1 MAIVRPFVSTL
12 IGLCVT
18 ASVLLSVSVYAQE
31 DDLPTLK
38 LDRIPAQPAFAGQ
51 TRAPAAEH
59 SSYQV
64 EAIVS
69 SLTEPWALAFLP
81 GGEILINEYVGDMR
95 IVDSM
100 GRLSKPL
107 RGLPEISHKGWAGLF
122 DLALDPDFAH
132 NQRLYFSYT
141 APPNSPDGP
150 NVSRVAR
157 ARLVRDELRL
167 ADVEVI
173 VDGFGG
179 QEIQFLPD
187 GTLLVSGA
195 GDSEKED
202 PQDLSSTVGKLLRI
216 RPDGSAPEDNPFC
229 GKPNVRPEIYS
240 YGHRDISGMATRPE
254 TGEVWITEHGP
265 RGGDELNRIRPG
277 ANYGWKVISYGTEYS
292 GKPIGKGLTAMEG
305 MEQPRY
311 FWRPSIAPSG
321 LIFYEGTMF
330 PEWRGNI
337 LVTALAGQHIS
348 RLVMNGDRVVAEERL
363 LVDRAQR
370 IRELRVGPDGA
381 LYALTNEEEKAP
393 KGTAELLRIS
403 RPETTSSLQ

>member
-1 MAIVRPFVSTL
+1 METARPFVSAFNVL
-12 IGLCVT
+12 LVI
-18 ASVLLSVSVYAQE
+18 ASILLSVVVYAQE
-31 DDLPTLK
+31 DELPTLK

-51 TRAPAAEH
+51 TRAPAAER
-59 SSYQV
+59 SSYRV

-81 GGEILINEYVGDMR
+81 SGESLINEYVGDMR
-95 IVDSM
+95 IADSK
-100 GRLSKPL
+100 GRLSEPL

-132 NQRLYFSYT
+132 NQLLYFSYT

-150 NVSRVAR
+150 NVARVAR
-157 ARLVRDELRL
+157 ARLVREELRL
-167 ADVEVI
+167 EDVQVI

-179 QEIQFLPD
+179 QELHFLPD

-202 PQDLSSTVGKLLRI
+202 PQDLRSTVGKLLRI
-216 RPDGSAPEDNPFC
+216 RRDGSVPEDNPFY
-229 GKPNVRPEIYS
+229 GKSNVRPEIYS
-240 YGHRDISGMATRPE
+240 YGHRDISGMATHPE

-292 GKPIGKGLTAMEG
+292 GNPIGKGLTAMEG

-337 LVTALAGQHIS
+337 FVTALAGQHVS
-348 RLVMNGDRVVAEERL
+348 RLVMNGDKVVAEERL

-381 LYALTNEEEKAP
+381 LYALTNEEEKSP
-393 KGTAELLRIS
+393 QGTAELLRIS